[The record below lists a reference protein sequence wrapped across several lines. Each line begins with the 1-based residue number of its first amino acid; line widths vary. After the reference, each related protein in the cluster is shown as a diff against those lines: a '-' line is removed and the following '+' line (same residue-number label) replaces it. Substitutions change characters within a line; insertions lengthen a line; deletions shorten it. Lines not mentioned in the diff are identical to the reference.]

1 MKFPDSA
8 VRQIYFDKLV
18 EMGRLPSNPT
28 DQTIQTINEIPEA
41 DVLKLLRSL
50 PGTGPTISKAKG
62 GMISGIQ
69 TLNKGGNA
77 RETAMGGISRRR
89 TEAIRNRNK
98 AIKKLEG
105 RDKGIATQYALSK
118 ADKQKRLEQGVGS
131 LDRRINKAMSAGN
144 LDEAKD
150 LRSKQNIFSKKLAD
164 QRLLRSGAFIKDKFG
179 RPIRTTSGNLIG
191 DTKGKTIRDLSMQ
204 LDYINPTRRL
214 VYKYPEA
221 MAKMYPVTDY
231 LTGGGFYGKL
241 LNKLIPTSPQQRHMN
256 YLNSLIGYDDL
267 DYGIPR
273 SLLNWDNIER
283 MPMNRYPLNTPLLED
298 TQLDETQLD
307 ETQLDTNQLDD
318 TQLDTIK
325 LTKKNGI
332 NTINQ
337 PFRYPLNFRVV

>member
-77 RETAMGGISRRR
+77 RERAMGGISRRR
-89 TEAIRNRNK
+89 TEARTEAIRNRNK
-98 AIKKLEG
+98 AMKKLEG

-241 LNKLIPTSPQQRHMN
+241 LNKLIPTSPQQRQN
-256 YLNSLIGYDDL
+256 AYLNSLIGYDDL

-273 SLLNWDNIER
+273 ALFNWDQKKVF
-283 MPMNRYPLNTPLLED
+283 PMNRYPLPVEEEED
-298 TQLDETQLD
+298 TQLE

-337 PFRYPLNFRVV
+337 PFRYPLNFGVV